1 MRVHC
6 KLQSSVLVTP
16 CQCYAKHQKN
26 MGQNTSAEKVILEGN
41 CDAQYEPVKE
51 KLKDM
56 LENGLEEN
64 LQLCV
69 YVDGKCVIDLYGSA
83 KGDTNYN
90 AESIQVRIQIHL
102 IKN

>member
-83 KGDTNYN
+83 KGDKNYN
-90 AESIQVRIQIHL
+90 AESIQVRIWIHL
-102 IKN
+102 I